1 MASFIFNRWM
11 DRLKDSAREEIH
23 ETARFASLYA
33 AAGIA
38 ALMALIFL
46 TLAGFWWLAVEYSA
60 IEAALIVAGAYAAVA
75 LLIFVWASWSGSSSS
90 DATTEAEDV
99 TEAAATALD
108 RTFTDDDMP
117 AKMGVDLDSV
127 AGTLSDAGYRMESLV
142 VTASSDLVKQL
153 TPLQFVSLV
162 FVGSFLFGRRLRKG

>member
-1 MASFIFNRWM
+1 MASFILKRWM
-11 DRLKDSAREEIH
+11 NRLKDSAREEIH

-33 AAGIA
+33 AGGIA

-46 TLAGFWWLAVEYSA
+46 TLAGFWWLAVEYNA
-60 IEAALIVAGAYAAVA
+60 IQAALIVAGAYGAVA
-75 LLIFVWASWSGSSSS
+75 LMIFIWAYSSGNSYG
-90 DATTEAEDV
+90 DAEAEDV

-108 RTFTDDDMP
+108 RTFADADMP